1 MGELKFDSNSCMDGL
16 GTLFVIEEKLVYEG
30 SFVEGKRSN
39 YGRAIFLNGDVYE
52 G

>member
-1 MGELKFDSNSCMDGL
+1 MDGL
-16 GTLFVIEEKLVYEG
+16 GTLFVIEEQLVYDG

-39 YGRAIFLNGDVYE
+39 YGRAIFLNGDVYQ